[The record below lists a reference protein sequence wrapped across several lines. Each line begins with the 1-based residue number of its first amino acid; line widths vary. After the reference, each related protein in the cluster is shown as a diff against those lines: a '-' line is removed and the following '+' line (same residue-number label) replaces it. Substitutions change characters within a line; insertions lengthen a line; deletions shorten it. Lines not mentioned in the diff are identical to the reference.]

1 MFTGLIEKIAIVEN
15 LSINSLGAK
24 LFVKANFSDTKIGD
38 SIATNGVC
46 LTVCEIKGD
55 ILAFDIM
62 KQTLN
67 NSNLGSLKK
76 GDFVNLERAMSATS
90 RFDGHFVSGHIDC
103 TAKVKSIIQDGFSK
117 KIQFECNSDLII
129 EKGSIAINGVSLTV
143 SNLFDYGFEVSLIPQ
158 TLEKTNLS
166 ALKIGDSVNIE
177 YDVIG
182 KYIHKLTTK
191 KESKI
196 TLEFL
201 KENGF

>member
-24 LFVKANFSDTKIGD
+24 LLVKANFPDTKIGD
-38 SIATNGVC
+38 SIAINGVC

-55 ILAFDIM
+55 ILTFDIM

-67 NSNLGSLKK
+67 NSNLGNLKK

-103 TAKVKSIIQDGFSK
+103 TAKIKSIAQDGFSK
-117 KIQFECNSDLII
+117 RIQFECNSDLII

-158 TLEKTNLS
+158 TLEKTNLNT
-166 ALKIGDSVNIE
+166 LKIGDSVNIE

-182 KYIHKLTTK
+182 KYIHKFTTK

>member
-24 LFVKANFSDTKIGD
+24 LSVKANFSDTKIGD

-46 LTVCEIKGD
+46 LTVCDIKND
-55 ILAFDIM
+55 ILSFDIM

-67 NSNLGSLKK
+67 NSNLENLKK
-76 GDFVNLERAMSATS
+76 GDFVNLERAMSIAS

-103 TAKVKSIIQDGFSK
+103 TAKVKSIVQDGFSK

-143 SNLFDYGFEVSLIPQ
+143 SNLFDFGFEVSLIPQ

-166 ALKIGDSVNIE
+166 ALKVGDSVNIE

-182 KYIHKLTTK
+182 KYIQKFTTK